1 MQPCAEPDG
10 GLCDYHNPNRSYDR
24 KKTLIKSFPAKESS
38 FIFAKGQKSMDQD
51 LLLNA
56 ANAWK
61 KLCKVKY
68 TITYGY
74 KSNLYPINLTFDS
87 ADFYH
92 LAGFPHARDIQL
104 PRFNQTKV
112 LDRILAGK
120 ITNEM
125 LAKSKN
131 YKSMIVPRLQALI
144 NMEAALDND
153 FFLYSYYP
161 DLYPFYTSISADFL
175 LAYHSD
181 SVYFM
186 FIVRNGTIQ
195 DFDFTFV
202 SVFSAD
208 SRDYETNQRQR
219 TILKKTKIN
228 LETGDSTDLFISDHL
243 KTN

>member
-1 MQPCAEPDG
+1 
-10 GLCDYHNPNRSYDR
+10 
-24 KKTLIKSFPAKESS
+24 
-38 FIFAKGQKSMDQD
+38 MDQD
-51 LLLNA
+51 LLWNA

-74 KSNLYPINLTFDS
+74 KSKLYPINLTFDS
-87 ADFYH
+87 SDFYH

-104 PRFNQTKV
+104 PRFNQAKV
-112 LDRILAGK
+112 LDKILAGK

-125 LAKSKN
+125 LEKSKN
-131 YKSMIVPRLQALI
+131 YESMIIPRLQALI
-144 NMEAALDND
+144 NMENALDND
-153 FFLYSYYP
+153 FFLYSYRP
-161 DLYPFYTSISADFL
+161 DLYPFYTSISADYL

-186 FIVRNGTIQ
+186 FIVRNGTLQ

-202 SVFSAD
+202 SAFSAD
-208 SRDYETNQRQR
+208 SRDYEANQRQR
-219 TILKKTKIN
+219 AILKKTKTN